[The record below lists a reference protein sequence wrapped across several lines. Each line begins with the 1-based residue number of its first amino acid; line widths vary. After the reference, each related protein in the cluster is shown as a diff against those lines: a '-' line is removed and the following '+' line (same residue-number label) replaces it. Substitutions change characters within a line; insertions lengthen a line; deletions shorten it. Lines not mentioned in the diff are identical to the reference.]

1 MVSALD
7 PWGDIVV
14 KISVEIKNFRFAN
27 VFEKDAKIEI
37 PTSLIDLCKRD
48 VQKHAFIREVE
59 DLSREIKKQ
68 ALDVF
73 SIGFKKLTKKTV
85 WFSGGINPY
94 EFVVTTGKG
103 VGVMLDQMF
112 VYSEITI
119 SVSGEL
125 ACGCKINVEIKEFS
139 RGQSKSIPVNINGQ
153 ASTYNLLNES
163 DAFINSTIQATMRA
177 TRRALEGLTEQVE
190 KCTSK
195 GR

>member
-1 MVSALD
+1 M
-7 PWGDIVV
+7 
-14 KISVEIKNFRFAN
+14 
-27 VFEKDAKIEI
+27 
-37 PTSLIDLCKRD
+37 IDLCKRD
-48 VQKHAFIREVE
+48 AQKHAFIREVE

-68 ALDVF
+68 ALEVF
-73 SIGFKKLTKKTV
+73 SIGFKKVTKKTV
-85 WFSGGINPY
+85 WFLGGKNPY

-103 VGVMLDQMF
+103 VGLELDGMF

-119 SVSGEL
+119 TASGEL
-125 ACGCKINVEIKEFS
+125 VCGCQINVEIKEFS
-139 RGQSKSIPVNINGQ
+139 RGQSKSPPVNIDGQ

-177 TRRALEGLTEQVE
+177 TQRALESLTEQVK